1 MKIEKII
8 SLEMSEEEK
17 FNYFLSVAFE
27 FFSTKPY
34 LEKVNIT
41 ITKDYGNRVL
51 ITDNVSGK
59 FYLERC

>member
-17 FNYFLSVAFE
+17 FNYFLYVAFE
-27 FFSTKPY
+27 VFSTKPDI
-34 LEKVNIT
+34 EKININ
-41 ITKDYGNRVL
+41 ITKDYGSRVL

-59 FYLERC
+59 FYLGE